1 MGGLGWW
8 PLMGGL
14 WCGASEGSLWLG
26 EEGGGS
32 NESPLVGGFGGG
44 SGGRLWWEASKGRSL
59 VGASD
64 GWKPLVEGLWCWF

>member
-32 NESPLVGGFGGG
+32 NESPLVGGFGEG
-44 SGGRLWWEASKGRSL
+44 SGGIRSL
-59 VGASD
+59 KSVSIPGSRTCSEANIMR
-64 GWKPLVEGLWCWF
+64 GIEFF